1 MQLSTASSIIRQVI
15 ELRLCLAGGRA
26 ILQAITME
34 DRGEGALTQLL
45 SKDGKWEDLEPTV
58 MDNETRKNWYL
69 TEEAIEE
76 LCKVE

>member
-34 DRGEGALTQLL
+34 DRGESALTQLL

-76 LCKVE
+76 LCKVG